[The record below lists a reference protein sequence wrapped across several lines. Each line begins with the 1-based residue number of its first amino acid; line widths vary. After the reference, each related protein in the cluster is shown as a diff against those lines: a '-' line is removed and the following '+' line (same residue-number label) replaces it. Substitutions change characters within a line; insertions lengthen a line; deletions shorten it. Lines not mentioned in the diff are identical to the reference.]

1 MRLSHAARSL
11 VMFIVSVVFFVLL
24 TVFESSLSGIPLSAE
39 RIITGLLL
47 VLPPIIGVIFGILSL
62 LRREE
67 NRWRAIGGILLNG
80 VFALFHIL
88 LLGFA
93 G

>member
-1 MRLSHAARSL
+1 MRVSYAARSL
-11 VMFIVSVVFFVLL
+11 VMFIVTIVFFVLL
-24 TVFESSLSGIPLSAE
+24 TAFESSLADIPLTAE

-47 VLPPIIGVIFGILSL
+47 VLPPIIGVIFGLLSL
-62 LRREE
+62 LRKEE

-80 VFALFHIL
+80 IFALFHIF